1 LKFFIACA
9 AIWHRLLCSLQRK
22 NKQNLNAMN
31 DYYGSLPLEEYEQI
45 LANREYWDNIF
56 GEWQMCSTME
66 DKLVRLGTFVMRG
79 GDLNRVIA
87 LYAEGR
93 EYTYRVTIQHCI
105 ERYLEALTNKC
116 VDNLK
121 LRLFKLEKEEA
132 VKLLSEMLKVSISV
146 DFRYDK
152 YTSRQ
157 VSFGV
162 LDTRKLDAKGILSI
176 IEQEHRQAHPD
187 ETIQDVRKRARKWMS
202 DSWW

>member
-1 LKFFIACA
+1 
-9 AIWHRLLCSLQRK
+9 
-22 NKQNLNAMN
+22 MN
-31 DYYGSLPLEEYEQI
+31 DYYGSVPLEEYEQI
-45 LANREYWDNIF
+45 LANRDYWDNIS
-56 GEWQMCSTME
+56 GEWEMCSKME
-66 DKLVRLGTFVMRG
+66 DKLVRLGTFVQRG

-105 ERYLEALTNKC
+105 ERYLEALTKKHIQ
-116 VDNLK
+116 NLT
-121 LRLFKLEKEEA
+121 LRLYKLEKEEA
-132 VKLLSEMLKVSISV
+132 VKLLSEMLKVSIGV

-162 LDTRKLDAKGILSI
+162 LDTRKLDAEEILTA

-187 ETIQDVRKRARKWMS
+187 ESIVKVRKRVHTWLG

>member
-1 LKFFIACA
+1 
-9 AIWHRLLCSLQRK
+9 
-22 NKQNLNAMN
+22 MN
-31 DYYGSLPLEEYEQI
+31 DYYGSVPLEEYEQI
-45 LANREYWDNIF
+45 LANREYWDNIS
-56 GEWQMCSTME
+56 GEWEMCSKME
-66 DKLVRLGTFVMRG
+66 DKLVRLGTFVQRG

-105 ERYLEALTNKC
+105 ERYLEALTNKR

-132 VKLLSEMLKVSISV
+132 VKLLSEMLKVSIGV

-157 VSFGV
+157 VSFGI
-162 LDTRKLDAKGILSI
+162 LDTRKLDAEGILTA

-187 ETIQDVRKRARKWMS
+187 ESIEEVRKRAHTWIG

>member
-1 LKFFIACA
+1 
-9 AIWHRLLCSLQRK
+9 
-22 NKQNLNAMN
+22 
-31 DYYGSLPLEEYEQI
+31 
-45 LANREYWDNIF
+45 
-56 GEWQMCSTME
+56 ME
-66 DKLVRLGTFVMRG
+66 DKLVRLGTFVQRG

-105 ERYLEALTNKC
+105 ERYLEALTKKHIQ
-116 VDNLK
+116 NLT
-121 LRLFKLEKEEA
+121 LRLYKLEKEEA
-132 VKLLSEMLKVSISV
+132 VKLLSEMLKVSIGV

-162 LDTRKLDAKGILSI
+162 LDTRKLDAEEILTA

-187 ETIQDVRKRARKWMS
+187 ESIVKVRKRVHTWLG

>member
-1 LKFFIACA
+1 
-9 AIWHRLLCSLQRK
+9 
-22 NKQNLNAMN
+22 MN
-31 DYYGSLPLEEYEQI
+31 DYYESVPIEEYEQI
-45 LANREYWDNIF
+45 LANREYWDNIS
-56 GEWQMCSTME
+56 GEWEMCSTME
-66 DKLVRLGTFVMRG
+66 DKLVRLGTFVQRG

-87 LYAEGR
+87 LNAGGR

-105 ERYLEALTNKC
+105 ERYLEALTEKRIQ
-116 VDNLK
+116 DLT
-121 LRLFKLEKEEA
+121 LRLFKLEREEA
-132 VKLLSEMLKVSISV
+132 VKLLSEMLKVSIGV

-162 LDTRKLDAKGILSI
+162 LDTRKLDAEGILFA

-187 ETIQDVRKRARKWMS
+187 ESIEDIRERAHIWIW

>member
-1 LKFFIACA
+1 
-9 AIWHRLLCSLQRK
+9 
-22 NKQNLNAMN
+22 MN

-45 LANREYWDNIF
+45 LANREYWDNIS

-66 DKLVRLGTFVMRG
+66 DKLVRLGTFAMRG

-105 ERYLEALTNKC
+105 ERYLEALTKKRIQN
-116 VDNLK
+116 
-121 LRLFKLEKEEA
+121 LRLRLYKLEKEEA
-132 VKLLSEMLKVSISV
+132 VKLLSEMLKVSIGV
-146 DFRYDK
+146 DFKYDK

-162 LDTRKLDAKGILSI
+162 LDTSKLDAEGILTA
-176 IEQEHRQAHPD
+176 IEQEHSQAYPD
-187 ETIQDVRKRARKWMS
+187 ESIEEVRKRVWGWLRESLW
-202 DSWW
+202 

>member
-1 LKFFIACA
+1 MYNAPYHVPLK
-9 AIWHRLLCSLQRK
+9 
-22 NKQNLNAMN
+22 
-31 DYYGSLPLEEYEQI
+31 EYEGI
-45 LANREYWDNIF
+45 LANREYWDNISC
-56 GEWQMCSTME
+56 EWEIYSKME
-66 DKLVRLGTFVMRG
+66 DKLVRLGIFVQRG

-93 EYTYRVTIQHCI
+93 EYTYRVTIQRCI
-105 ERYLEALTNKC
+105 ERYLEALTNER

-121 LRLFKLEKEEA
+121 IRLFKLEKEEA
-132 VKLLSEMLKVSISV
+132 VKLLSEILKVSIGV

-157 VSFGV
+157 VSFDV
-162 LDTRKLDAKGILSI
+162 LDTRKLDAEGILSA

-187 ETIQDVRKRARKWMS
+187 ENIEEVRKRAHTWIE

>member
-1 LKFFIACA
+1 MAQALFFFA
-9 AIWHRLLCSLQRK
+9 AE
-22 NKQNLNAMN
+22 NKQNPNAMN
-31 DYYGSLPLEEYEQI
+31 DYYGSVPLEEYEQV
-45 LANREYWDNIF
+45 LANREYWDNIS
-56 GEWQMCSTME
+56 GEWEMCSTME

-105 ERYLEALTNKC
+105 ERYLEALTKKRIQN
-116 VDNLK
+116 
-121 LRLFKLEKEEA
+121 LRLRLYKLEKEEA
-132 VKLLSEMLKVSISV
+132 VKLLSKMLKVSIGI

-162 LDTRKLDAKGILSI
+162 LDTSKLDAEGILTA
-176 IEQEHRQAHPD
+176 IEQEHRQAHLD
-187 ETIQDVRKRARKWMS
+187 ESIEDIRKRARKWMT

>member
-1 LKFFIACA
+1 
-9 AIWHRLLCSLQRK
+9 
-22 NKQNLNAMN
+22 MN
-31 DYYGSLPLEEYEQI
+31 DYYGSVPLEEYEQI
-45 LANREYWDNIF
+45 LANRDYWDNIS
-56 GEWQMCSTME
+56 GEWQMRSKME
-66 DKLVRLGTFVMRG
+66 DKLVRLGTFVQRG

-87 LYAEGR
+87 LYAGGR

-105 ERYLEALTNKC
+105 ERYLEALTNKR

-132 VKLLSEMLKVSISV
+132 VKLLSEMLKVSIGV

-162 LDTRKLDAKGILSI
+162 LDTRWLDAEGILTA

-187 ETIQDVRKRARKWMS
+187 ESIEDVRKRVNTWIG

>member
-1 LKFFIACA
+1 
-9 AIWHRLLCSLQRK
+9 
-22 NKQNLNAMN
+22 MN
-31 DYYGSLPLEEYEQI
+31 DYYGSVPLEEYEQI
-45 LANREYWDNIF
+45 LANRDYWDNIS
-56 GEWQMCSTME
+56 GEWQMRSKME
-66 DKLVRLGTFVMRG
+66 DKLVRLGTFVQRG

-105 ERYLEALTNKC
+105 ERYLEALTKKHIQ
-116 VDNLK
+116 NLT
-121 LRLFKLEKEEA
+121 LRLYKLEKEEA
-132 VKLLSEMLKVSISV
+132 VKLLSEMLKVSIGV

-162 LDTRKLDAKGILSI
+162 LDTRKLDAEEILTA

-187 ETIQDVRKRARKWMS
+187 ESIVKVRKRVHTWLG

>member
-1 LKFFIACA
+1 
-9 AIWHRLLCSLQRK
+9 
-22 NKQNLNAMN
+22 MN
-31 DYYGSLPLEEYEQI
+31 DYYGSVPLEEYEQI
-45 LANREYWDNIF
+45 LANREYWDNIS
-56 GEWQMCSTME
+56 GEWEMCSKIE
-66 DKLVRLGTFVMRG
+66 DKLVRLGTFVQRG

-105 ERYLEALTNKC
+105 ERYLEALTNKR

-132 VKLLSEMLKVSISV
+132 VKLLSEMLKVSIGI

-162 LDTRKLDAKGILSI
+162 LNTRKLDVEGILSA
-176 IEQEHRQAHPD
+176 IEHEHRKAHPD
-187 ETIQDVRKRARKWMS
+187 ESIEEVRKRAHTWIG

>member
-1 LKFFIACA
+1 
-9 AIWHRLLCSLQRK
+9 
-22 NKQNLNAMN
+22 MN
-31 DYYGSLPLEEYEQI
+31 NYYGSVPLEKYEQI
-45 LANREYWDNIF
+45 LANREYWDNIS
-56 GEWQMCSTME
+56 GEWEMCSTME

-93 EYTYRVTIQHCI
+93 EYTYRVTIQHSI
-105 ERYLEALTNKC
+105 RRYLEALTKKRIP
-116 VDNLK
+116 NLT
-121 LRLFKLEKEEA
+121 LRLYKLEKEEA

>member
-1 LKFFIACA
+1 
-9 AIWHRLLCSLQRK
+9 
-22 NKQNLNAMN
+22 MN
-31 DYYGSLPLEEYEQI
+31 DYYGSVPLEEYEQI
-45 LANREYWDNIF
+45 LANREYWDNIS
-56 GEWQMCSTME
+56 GEWEMCSKME
-66 DKLVRLGTFVMRG
+66 DKLVRLGTFVQRG

-105 ERYLEALTNKC
+105 ERYLEALTNKR

-132 VKLLSEMLKVSISV
+132 VKLLSEMLTVSIGV

-162 LDTRKLDAKGILSI
+162 LDTRRLDAEGILSA

-187 ETIQDVRKRARKWMS
+187 ERIEDVKKRARKWMT

>member
-1 LKFFIACA
+1 
-9 AIWHRLLCSLQRK
+9 
-22 NKQNLNAMN
+22 MN

-45 LANREYWDNIF
+45 LANREYWDNIS
-56 GEWQMCSTME
+56 GEWEMCSTME

-105 ERYLEALTNKC
+105 EQYLEALTNKR

-162 LDTRKLDAKGILSI
+162 LDTRKLHAEGILYA
-176 IEQEHRQAHPD
+176 IEQQHRKAHPNESIED
-187 ETIQDVRKRARKWMS
+187 IRKRAHTWIGGS
-202 DSWW
+202 LW

>member
-1 LKFFIACA
+1 
-9 AIWHRLLCSLQRK
+9 
-22 NKQNLNAMN
+22 MN
-31 DYYGSLPLEEYEQI
+31 DYYGSVPLEEYEQI
-45 LANREYWDNIF
+45 LANREYWDNIS
-56 GEWQMCSTME
+56 GEWEMCSKME
-66 DKLVRLGTFVMRG
+66 DKLVRLGTFVQRG

-105 ERYLEALTNKC
+105 ERYLEALTKKRIQ
-116 VDNLK
+116 NLT
-121 LRLFKLEKEEA
+121 LHLYKLEKEEA
-132 VKLLSEMLKVSISV
+132 VKLLSEMLKVSIGV

-157 VSFGV
+157 ITFGV
-162 LDTRKLDAKGILSI
+162 LDTRNLDVEGILSA

-187 ETIQDVRKRARKWMS
+187 ESIEEVRKRAHTWIG